1 MNVAIE
7 VMEMEAKLSMNSKDF
22 DSKLTDAESKSR
34 SFASK
39 LGSGLTKAAAIGGAA
54 VGAMATGVGAL
65 GSLAVKSYADYEQ
78 LVGGVD
84 TLFKDSSK
92 KVQEYAENAYKSAG
106 MSANEY
112 METVTSFSASL
123 LQGLKGDTDKAA
135 DYADK
140 ALVDMSDNA
149 NKMGSDMESIQNA
162 YQGFAKQNYTML
174 DNLKL
179 GYGGTA
185 SEMARLVKD
194 SGVLGKAGDDLTAK
208 NLNQKVSFDQI
219 IEAIHVTQE
228 RMGIAGTTIKEGT
241 ETISG
246 SISTLK
252 GAWENLLAG
261 FGNKDADLGELFD
274 NLAKSASTA
283 LGNIMPV
290 VEQAINGISTA
301 IEQLGPTIGQKLPE
315 IMSNTLP
322 SLLSAGA
329 SLLGALGQGIIDNAP
344 MLLNSFIKIVNMAV
358 KGIAKSGP
366 KLIQGGVK
374 LIKMLAEGITKAL
387 PELIPTVAEIITS
400 LLQEFVNA
408 LPDLISAGYDIIV
421 SLAEGLTNAIPVI
434 VDAIPGLIDGL
445 LSAITEAGNIERVIQ
460 AGVTLFTSLIEALP
474 TIISNIVAKIP
485 DIITG
490 IVDAI
495 TKNLPVIVQAGIDL
509 FTSLITNLP
518 QIIFEIVKAIPQIIL
533 SLVSALIKSI
543 PQIIEAGLKLLG
555 GIGTAI
561 VKFVVSI
568 PKKVGKIISKLI
580 EILKDPKKLV
590 EAGKALFN
598 GLWDG
603 IKSIAKKIEDWAPQW
618 AKDLGKLLQEPLSW
632 LGIGKSESDAQKD
645 IEENRKRLAKQY
657 GYYYDE
663 KTGQIDYNR
672 NNSGAPI
679 KARKSAAPD
688 VIRNAATRDLGAP
701 TNSDKAL
708 SQNDFDDGINRL
720 VDAINKSGNTT
731 IQLNNREV
739 GRMVRKYA

>member
-1 MNVAIE
+1 MAIE

-208 NLNQKVSFDQI
+208 NLNQKASFDQI
-219 IEAIHVTQE
+219 IEAIHITQE
-228 RMGIAGTTIKEGT
+228 RMGIAGTTMEEGT
-241 ETISG
+241 KTISG

-252 GAWENLLAG
+252 GAWQNLLAG

-274 NLAKSASTA
+274 NLAKSASTV
-283 LGNIMPV
+283 LKNVMPIL
-290 VEQAINGISTA
+290 EQAINGISTA
-301 IEQLGPTIGQKLPE
+301 IEQLGPTLAQKLPE
-315 IMSNTLP
+315 IMSSTLP

-344 MLLNSFIKIVNMAV
+344 MLLNSLMKIVNMAV

-387 PELIPTVAEIITS
+387 PELISTVAEIITS
-400 LLQEFVNA
+400 LSQELLNA
-408 LPDLISAGYDIIV
+408 LPDVIQVGLDLIVGLADGFLKAIPKIVAALPDII
-421 SLAEGLTNAIPVI
+421 NAVINGILGSIPLI
-434 VDAIPGLIDGL
+434 V
-445 LSAITEAGNIERVIQ
+445 Q
-460 AGVTLFTSLIEALP
+460 AGVDLLTSLVNNL
-474 TIISNIVAKIP
+474 P
-485 DIITG
+485 DIISSIVKAIPEIIMG

-495 TKNLPVIVQAGIDL
+495 TNNIPMIIQAGIDL
-509 FTSLITNLP
+509 LTSLITNLP

-533 SLVSALIKSI
+533 GIVSALIKSI

-568 PKKVGKIISKLI
+568 PKKVGKIISKFV
-580 EILKDPKKLV
+580 EILKDPKKLF
-590 EAGKALFN
+590 EAGKKFFT

-603 IKSIAKKIEDWAPQW
+603 IKKVAA
-618 AKDLGKLLQEPLSW
+618 
-632 LGIGKSESDAQKD
+632 D
-645 IEENRKRLAKQY
+645 IEEWAPEWMKKIAKPFENFIGWLAGTRQEDVEKDISNNQKRLANKY

-663 KTGQIDYNR
+663 KTGKIDYSRDKNG
-672 NNSGAPI
+672 NAISA
-679 KARKSAAPD
+679 KKSAAPD
-688 VIRNAATRDLGAP
+688 AIRNAATRDLGAP
-701 TNSDKAL
+701 SSDEKAL
-708 SQNDFDDGINRL
+708 SQNQFNDGIDRL
-720 VDAINKSGNTT
+720 VDAINNSGNTT
-731 IQLNNREV
+731 IRLDNREV